1 MPDTDTSTSTTKTV
15 SITGGAHLVGHRK
28 GRRSKKNTKQ
38 VPDEPKS
45 QKGGA
50 CDITVTK
57 AEAIAAMTPHRQP
70 QGYQSPSP
78 MTPGAGYK
86 SAFDPLLTPTQRDQA
101 VPVSVSS
108 GPISSDL
115 IPMSKQSGGKVKLTK
130 PTEPK
135 KVQLHPKKDGKAGT
149 NSKDLKKKKT
159 RKIVLGLVSLK
170 KRQTRAN
177 KVSQKIKEMPLDKLR
192 AHLIA
197 KQLIKPTSKAPE
209 SILRQIAA
217 DTQIVNGGI

>member
-1 MPDTDTSTSTTKTV
+1 MPDTDTVTTTTTKTV

-28 GRRSKKNTKQ
+28 HHRSKKNKKQ
-38 VPDEPKS
+38 VPDEKP

-57 AEAIAAMTPHRQP
+57 AEALAAMMPQP

-78 MTPGAGYK
+78 LTPGASYK
-86 SAFDPLLTPTQRDQA
+86 TAFDPLLTPTQKDQP

-115 IPMSKQSGGKVKLTK
+115 IPRQSGGKVKLTK
-130 PTEPK
+130 AQEPK
-135 KVQLHPKKDGKAGT
+135 KVQLHPKKDGKSSAH
-149 NSKDLKKKKT
+149 SKDLKKKKT

-170 KRQTRAN
+170 KRQTRAH
-177 KVSQKIKEMPLDKLR
+177 KVSQKIKEMPLEKLR

>member
-1 MPDTDTSTSTTKTV
+1 MADTTKTV

-28 GRRSKKNTKQ
+28 GRRTKKQKQQ
-38 VPDEPKS
+38 VPDEPKA

-50 CDITVTK
+50 CDVTVTK
-57 AEAIAAMTPHRQP
+57 AEALASMMPQP

-78 MTPGAGYK
+78 LTPGAGYK
-86 SAFDPLLTPTQRDQA
+86 TAFDPLLTPTQKDQP

-115 IPMSKQSGGKVKLTK
+115 IPMSKQSGGKIKLTK

-135 KVQLHPKKDGKAGT
+135 KVHLHPKKDGKP
-149 NSKDLKKKKT
+149 SPLIKKKKT
-159 RKIVLGLVSLK
+159 RKIMLGLVSLK
-170 KRQTRAN
+170 KRQTRAH
-177 KVSQKIKEMPLDKLR
+177 KISQKIKEMPLDKLR

-197 KQLIKPTSKAPE
+197 KQLIKSTSKAPE

-217 DTQIVNGGI
+217 DTQIMNGGI

>member
-1 MPDTDTSTSTTKTV
+1 MADTTKTV

-28 GRRSKKNTKQ
+28 GRRTKKQKQQ

-50 CDITVTK
+50 CDVTVTK
-57 AEAIAAMTPHRQP
+57 AEALASMMPQP

-78 MTPGAGYK
+78 LTPGAGFK
-86 SAFDPLLTPTQRDQA
+86 TAFDPLLTVTQKDQP

-108 GPISSDL
+108 GPISNDL
-115 IPMSKQSGGKVKLTK
+115 IPMSKQSGGKIKLTK

-135 KVQLHPKKDGKAGT
+135 KVHLHPKKDGKHSQPP
-149 NSKDLKKKKT
+149 SKDLKKKKT
-159 RKIVLGLVSLK
+159 RKIMLGLVSLK
-170 KRQTRAN
+170 KRQTRAR
-177 KVSQKIKEMPLDKLR
+177 KISQKIKEMPLAKLR
-192 AHLIA
+192 EHLIA

-217 DTQIVNGGI
+217 DTQIMNGGI

>member
-1 MPDTDTSTSTTKTV
+1 MADTTTTKTV

-28 GRRSKKNTKQ
+28 GRRTKKQKQQ
-38 VPDEPKS
+38 VPEEPKT

-57 AEAIAAMTPHRQP
+57 AEALAAMMPQP

-78 MTPGAGYK
+78 LTPGAGYK
-86 SAFDPLLTPTQRDQA
+86 TAFDPLLTPTQKDQP

-108 GPISSDL
+108 GPISNDL
-115 IPMSKQSGGKVKLTK
+115 IPMSKQSGGKIKLTK

-135 KVQLHPKKDGKAGT
+135 KVHLHPKKDGKP
-149 NSKDLKKKKT
+149 SPLVKKKKT
-159 RKIVLGLVSLK
+159 RKIMLGLVSLK
-170 KRQTRAN
+170 KRQTRAH
-177 KVSQKIKEMPLDKLR
+177 KISQKIKEMPLDKLR

-217 DTQIVNGGI
+217 DTQIMNGGI

>member
-1 MPDTDTSTSTTKTV
+1 MADTTKTV

-28 GRRSKKNTKQ
+28 GRRTKKQKQQ
-38 VPDEPKS
+38 VPEEPKT

-57 AEAIAAMTPHRQP
+57 AEALAAMMPQP

-78 MTPGAGYK
+78 LTPGAGYK
-86 SAFDPLLTPTQRDQA
+86 TAFDPLLTLTQKDQP

-108 GPISSDL
+108 GPISNDL
-115 IPMSKQSGGKVKLTK
+115 IPMSKQSGGKIKLTK

-135 KVQLHPKKDGKAGT
+135 KVHLHPKKDGKP
-149 NSKDLKKKKT
+149 SPLVKKKKT
-159 RKIVLGLVSLK
+159 RKIMLGLVSLK
-170 KRQTRAN
+170 KRQTRAR
-177 KVSQKIKEMPLDKLR
+177 KISQKIKEMPLDKLR

-217 DTQIVNGGI
+217 DTQIMNGGI